1 MTMGST
7 VEFRKAFVKRLTQA
21 CEESNYV
28 PPPHK
33 GRQQY
38 IAEKLGVAPEAV
50 SKWFKAVSMPRP
62 DKIERLAELLQVD
75 QSWLTFGISPEMD
88 RVERKAHAKEADGA
102 VHLVLGMIMLAGGH
116 CGMPSARD
124 PRASYVDFYVTMRGS
139 VYPIHVSFA
148 RELSRDHFEL
158 LLPREYQ
165 DVRSVGV
172 IPAGAGKF
180 HFIDLPLVMVE
191 EHKTRKAGG
200 VALAISRVDSSRY
213 ITGAD
218 TWPRIKSFTEL
229 A

>member
-1 MTMGST
+1 MGST
-7 VEFRKAFVKRLTQA
+7 MEFRKAFVGRLVQS
-21 CEESNYV
+21 CEESKYV

-124 PRASYVDFYVTMRGS
+124 PRATYVDFYVTMRGS
-139 VYPIHVSFA
+139 VYPIHVALA

-165 DVRSVGV
+165 DVRSIGV
-172 IPAGAGKF
+172 VPAGAGKY
-180 HFIDLPLVMVE
+180 HFIDMPLVMLE
-191 EHKTRKAGG
+191 EHKARKAGG
-200 VALAISRVDSSRY
+200 IAIGISRVDSARY